1 MSERIEIPDQEDI
14 LATNERLTAD
24 NQRLTAELTAATE
37 LLETAQ
43 GLAGQADQRTAEA
56 TQRAEALAGRA
67 DELAKRVEVLEIAAK
82 VAGEELTRL
91 KAENAQL
98 TAKMADF
105 NAAVAAEVQ
114 KLGLRAKAAEHKQP
128 AADADLTPTQRVLA
142 AKGVGSLAELT
153 ANR

>member
-1 MSERIEIPDQEDI
+1 MADQNQIPDQEDI
-14 LATNERLTAD
+14 LATNQRLTTENA
-24 NQRLTAELTAATE
+24 RLTAELTAATD

-43 GLAGQADQRTAEA
+43 AQTAAA
-56 TQRAEALAGRA
+56 TQRAEAG
-67 DELAKRVEVLEIAAK
+67 AKRLETLELAAK

-114 KLGLRAKAAEHKQP
+114 KLGLRPKAAEHKQP
-128 AADADLTPTQRVLA
+128 PADATLTATQRVLA
-142 AKGVGSLAELT
+142 ARGVSSLAEL
-153 ANR
+153 AQLPRS

>member
-1 MSERIEIPDQEDI
+1 MPDKINLPDQEDI
-14 LATNERLTAD
+14 LAINERLTAD

-43 GLAGQADQRTAEA
+43 EQTAAA
-56 TQRAEALAGRA
+56 TQRADALAS
-67 DELAKRVEVLEIAAK
+67 RVGPLETAAK

-91 KAENAQL
+91 KGENAQL

-114 KLGLRAKAAEHKQP
+114 KLGLRPKAAEHKEAP
-128 AADADLTPTQRVLA
+128 AQTDLTPTQRVLA
-142 AKGVGSLAELT
+142 AKGVGSLAELHPQS
-153 ANR
+153 